1 MKIWYDARTGKHI
14 RYGVEI
20 AKRLRKLGHEIVLT
34 TRKHPDTITLAKFL
48 GETFKVVG
56 KYDASSLVAR
66 LQQSAKRQ
74 LSFCKMF
81 EEKPP
86 DVGISHRS
94 VDLCRVAFGLGIPVI
109 STHDTAHNDVISRL
123 TMPLTDF
130 LAVSSAL
137 PERFCRG
144 YGVKKV
150 FRFDGVDEVAWIRG
164 YEPRLEVEYGKPL
177 IVVRQMETKATYAE
191 GKNDMTERLALELTS
206 LGEVVFLS
214 RYDRCPRKGLIVPEG
229 FVDSAS
235 LVGCADFVL
244 SIGGTMA
251 REAALQGTPSIVIRP
266 VGVSYVNN
274 YLSEKGFPLFTVD
287 PSEVLTYAKK
297 YVGKKRDVEGLLAE
311 LENPVDVI
319 ERIVEEETCE
329 DSKSGNG

>member
-1 MKIWYDARTGKHI
+1 MKVWYDARTGKHI
-14 RYGVEI
+14 RYGVAI
-20 AKRLRKLGHEIVLT
+20 AKRLRKLGHEMVLT
-34 TRKHPDTITLAKFL
+34 TREHPETVALAKLL
-48 GETFKVVG
+48 GEPFRVVG

-86 DVGISHRS
+86 HVGISHRS
-94 VDLCRVAFGLGIPVI
+94 VELCRVGFGLGIPVI
-109 STHDTAHNDVISRL
+109 STHDTPHNDVISRL

-130 LAVSSAL
+130 LVVSSAI

-144 YGVKKV
+144 YGIKKV
-150 FRFDGVDEVAWIRG
+150 FRFDGADEVAWIKG

-177 IVVRQMETKATYAE
+177 IVVRQMETRATYAE
-191 GKNDMTERLALELTS
+191 GKIDMTERLALKLTS

-214 RYDRCPRKGLIVPEG
+214 RYDRHPRKGLIVPEG

-235 LVGCADFVL
+235 LVGCADLVL
-244 SIGGTMA
+244 SIGGTIS

-266 VGVSYVNN
+266 IGVPYVNN
-274 YLSEKGFPLFTVD
+274 YLSKKGFPLFMVD

-297 YVGKKRDVEGLLAE
+297 YVGKKMDVEDLLAK
-311 LENPVDVI
+311 LEDPVDVI
-319 ERIVEEETCE
+319 ERIIEEEVCE
-329 DSKSGNG
+329 SSK